1 MEGRGIL
8 SPRIR
13 LLAAVL
19 AGLVVLLFTAGAVYK
34 WTDKEGKVHYSDTPP
49 AGEQS
54 EVVPVQPGPTPS
66 QQEQARQRAQ
76 AIAESVQHD
85 AEEHRAR
92 PQGVEVVQPVV
103 RSVPAVR
110 HIGLSAT
117 VRSYISRSFALSKI
131 ISWRLRPVTS

>member
-1 MEGRGIL
+1 MQGREIRR
-8 SPRIR
+8 SPIR
-13 LLAAVL
+13 LLAAFL
-19 AGLVVLLFTAGAVYK
+19 AGLVMLLFTAGAVYK

-85 AEEHRAR
+85 AEARAEAAAR
-92 PQGVEVVQPVV
+92 QPARELPAVDPAHAV
-103 RSVPAVR
+103 RSCAN
-110 HIGLSAT
+110 
-117 VRSYISRSFALSKI
+117 ALVQ
-131 ISWRLRPVTS
+131 RETLDL